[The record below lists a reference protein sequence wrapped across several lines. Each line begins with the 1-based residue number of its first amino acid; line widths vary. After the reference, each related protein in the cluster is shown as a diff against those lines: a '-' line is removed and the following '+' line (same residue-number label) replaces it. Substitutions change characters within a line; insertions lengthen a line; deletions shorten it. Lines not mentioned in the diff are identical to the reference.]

1 MCTNIIE
8 QATITG
14 AAKGADGWF
23 RMKTA
28 LVSYDHPIHLT
39 DEHALNIDFL
49 ESPSGARVA
58 VEMDATSARALAA
71 AITEA
76 IRRAEEADAIV

>member
-1 MCTNIIE
+1 MCTNIVE
-8 QATITG
+8 RTAITG
-14 AAKGADGWF
+14 AGKGTDGWF
-23 RMKTA
+23 RVKNA

-39 DEHALNIDFL
+39 DEHALNIDFI

-58 VEMDATSARALAA
+58 VEMDAASGRALAA
-71 AITEA
+71 AIMEA